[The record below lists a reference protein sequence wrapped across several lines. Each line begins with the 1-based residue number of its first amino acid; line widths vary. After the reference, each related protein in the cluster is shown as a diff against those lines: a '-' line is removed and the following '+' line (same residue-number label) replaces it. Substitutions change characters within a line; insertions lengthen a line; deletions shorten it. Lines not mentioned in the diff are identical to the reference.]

1 MDFHAKTVQWA
12 ISEGKYQYSS
22 IMVHFMLTL
31 RVRIISNVNTI
42 VGLKQVLGPFVKNAN
57 VTIMQKHVI
66 QRLENVSA
74 YSVLEVNALNV
85 IQVKKG
91 VQNVLVT
98 NAAPLIQIQGKNLG

>member
-1 MDFHAKTVQWA
+1 M
-12 ISEGKYQYSS
+12 
-22 IMVHFMLTL
+22 
-31 RVRIISNVNTI
+31 NTI

-74 YSVLEVNALNV
+74 YSVLEVNARNV
-85 IQVKKG
+85 IQVKKD

-98 NAAPLIQIQGKNLG
+98 NAAPLIQIHGKNLG